1 MRCKAKTIIGERC
14 MHSGVIDSLC
24 LNHYIQRAKKMGIN
38 ILTKIVGF

>member
-24 LNHYIQRAKKMGIN
+24 LNHYIQRAKKWE
-38 ILTKIVGF
+38 LTFSQK